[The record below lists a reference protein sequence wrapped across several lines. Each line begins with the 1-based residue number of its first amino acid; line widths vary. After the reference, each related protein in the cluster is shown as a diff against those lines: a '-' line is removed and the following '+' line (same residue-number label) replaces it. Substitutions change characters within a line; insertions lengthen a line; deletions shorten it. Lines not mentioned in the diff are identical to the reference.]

1 MANKKIEVTEEVLR
15 QQIAY
20 AEKEVLRE
28 LDTLRAIVRR
38 ADKRIINGDNVL
50 NLFNRFCGRDGV
62 DTFEFEMSSADLSKK
77 MFVLKTLISLRDNLP
92 AYDISIEKK
101 K

>member
-1 MANKKIEVTEEVLR
+1 MTNSKLEVTEEILS

-38 ADKRIINGDNVL
+38 ADNRIAKGKSVS
-50 NLFNRFCGRDGV
+50 NLFAAFCSRDHV

-77 MFVLKTLISLRDNLP
+77 LFVLKTLISLKSDLP

>member
-77 MFVLKTLISLRDNLP
+77 MFVLKTLISQIGR
-92 AYDISIEKK
+92 AHV
-101 K
+101 